1 MSLSFLRRKTL
12 SIFIISTLIL
22 GSCSS
27 SDDGGGSCL
36 PQYNISVSIN
46 VNLPLYS
53 QLVTGVGWTY
63 VPAGEG
69 SGPRGLIVVNTGTG
83 FKAYDRNAPHIC
95 PTANS
100 TLEVVEDM
108 KIYCPE
114 DDAEWILLT
123 GQPLQIA
130 DRPPRTYQAVRNG
143 DIITIFN

>member
-1 MSLSFLRRKTL
+1 MFPRFLRRKSYSVILL
-12 SIFIISTLIL
+12 SVFLFW
-22 GSCSS
+22 GCSS
-27 SDDGGGSCL
+27 SDDGGGTCL
-36 PQYNISVSIN
+36 PQYNISISIN

-63 VPAGEG
+63 VSGEG
-69 SGPRGLIVVNTGTG
+69 AGPRGLIVVNTGTG

-100 TLEVVEDM
+100 TLEVVDDM
-108 KIYCPE
+108 MIYCPE
-114 DDAEWILLT
+114 DEAEWILLT
-123 GQPLQIA
+123 GQPLKVA